1 MDDLLQLVDLEI
13 EQHLL
18 LRVPLECLYVVGLL
32 VVLVLLEEGVDL
44 L

>member
-1 MDDLLQLVDLEI
+1 VNDLLQLIDLEV
-13 EQHLL
+13 EQHLFL
-18 LRVPLECLYVVGLL
+18 GVPLDCLCVVGLL